1 MHFRSLFAAIVL
13 LLAPLSVDAGAQTA
27 GKTYRVGYVAIGP
40 KDGTAMKAGLEGL
53 TRGLAR
59 HGFVVGSN
67 LVIEARF
74 AEAKPERL
82 PGLVKELI
90 DAKVDVVMAFSYPAA
105 RAAKDATKTIPIVID
120 GASDP
125 VGTGLVASLS
135 RPGGNVTG
143 LSDMAVELSAKRLA
157 LLRELVPGA
166 KKVAVLFNA
175 SDPAMTARYH
185 AAETVAPA
193 LGITLQPLGV
203 REPEEFDTAF
213 EAMKDDLPDGIMM
226 VTDAL
231 TNLNRKRVFEFAA
244 DHHLPAIFEL
254 GYMVHEGGLMAYGV
268 DRAEASERAADIV
281 VRLLNGANPAD
292 LPIEQPTRFHLTVNP
307 AVAKNLGLTFPQSIL
322 IQADEVVE

>member
-13 LLAPLSVDAGAQTA
+13 LLAPLSADTSAQTA

-40 KDGTAMKAGLEGL
+40 KDGAAMKAGLEGL

-90 DAKVDVVMAFSYPAA
+90 DAKVDVIMAFSYPAA

-135 RPGGNVTG
+135 RPSGNVTG
-143 LSDMAVELSAKRLA
+143 LSDMAAELSAKRLA
-157 LLRELVPGA
+157 LLRELVPWA

-185 AAETVAPA
+185 AVETVAPA
-193 LGITLQPLGV
+193 LGITLQPSGV
-203 REPEEFDTAF
+203 REPEEFDAAF
-213 EAMKDDLPDGIMM
+213 EAMKKDLPDGIMM

-281 VRLLNGANPAD
+281 VRVLNGANPAD
-292 LPIEQPTRFHLTVNP
+292 LPIEQPTRFHLTVNT
-307 AVAKNLGLTFPQSIL
+307 AVAKTLGLTFPESII